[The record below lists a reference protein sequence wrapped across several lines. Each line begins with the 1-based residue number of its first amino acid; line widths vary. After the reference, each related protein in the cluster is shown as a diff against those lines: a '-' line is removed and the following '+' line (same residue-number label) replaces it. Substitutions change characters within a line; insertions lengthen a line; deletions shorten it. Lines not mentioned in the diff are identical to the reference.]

1 MSKIEGKGIYK
12 VLVGNRIETYDNW
25 KKIPMSF
32 KNMIMFKP
40 DILHLPDVEEGHEC
54 SESCAH
60 GLANRTFLEIMKRET
75 N

>member
-1 MSKIEGKGIYK
+1 
-12 VLVGNRIETYDNW
+12 
-25 KKIPMSF
+25 MSF

-40 DILHLPDVEEGHEC
+40 DIHHLPDVEEGHEC

>member
-1 MSKIEGKGIYK
+1 MEKIEGKGIYK
-12 VLVGNRIETYDNW
+12 VLVGNKIETYDNW

-40 DILHLPDVEEGHEC
+40 DVLHLPDVEEDHVC
-54 SESCAH
+54 SEGCAH
-60 GLANRTFLEIMKRET
+60 SIANRTFLEIMKRET